1 MYILLL
7 LLIGVIVYFVI
18 ANKNKSSFNLPGRKS
33 PEDILN
39 ERFASGEIDEQTY
52 RKMKGTLRG

>member
-18 ANKNKSSFNLPGRKS
+18 VNKNKTSFNLPGRKS

-39 ERFASGEIDEQTY
+39 ERFANGEIDEQTY
-52 RKMKGTLRG
+52 RKMKEALRG